1 MQTCS
6 ATSPLARA
14 RAPPAPRP
22 RGLVAALPARRR
34 RTCRAHRAPALASMG
49 AFAAGP
55 GGFGE
60 GAQSASWLAGQLLA
74 GGAAVAAW
82 LAYERATSSSGSGVD
97 SEVRARARWSPRS
110 PRVPSMQR

>member
-34 RTCRAHRAPALASMG
+34 CRAHRAPAVASMG

-74 GGAAVAAW
+74 GGAAVAAL

-97 SEVRARARWSPRS
+97 SEVRLCCRARRARS
-110 PRVPSMQR
+110 YCPAELPC